1 MTTTSTRKKE
11 KEKSRSSQRKSSRR
25 SNRERRNNNGTECL
39 IAITAVALVLFLL
52 GQVVHAADI
61 SNCTKPPNLQFE
73 WTKRVMT
80 EFFMQGDLEASIGG
94 NGDDMGMGFGMG
106 MGWGWGWLWGILILI
121 GIGLREDECNL
132 ICIGHFIYPC
142 IVFH

>member
-52 GQVVHAADI
+52 GQLLIMLFGGTPSIRLHSSAVVAGGVLLPRAAE
-61 SNCTKPPNLQFE
+61 TGRHPWQQVAAGAGQRRQRWPP
-73 WTKRVMT
+73 
-80 EFFMQGDLEASIGG
+80 S
-94 NGDDMGMGFGMG
+94 
-106 MGWGWGWLWGILILI
+106 WLY
-121 GIGLREDECNL
+121 
-132 ICIGHFIYPC
+132 HQYQ
-142 IVFH
+142 

>member
-52 GQVVHAADI
+52 GQLLIMLFGGTPSIRLHSSAVVRQRCTASRPPAAAL
-61 SNCTKPPNLQFE
+61 K
-73 WTKRVMT
+73 
-80 EFFMQGDLEASIGG
+80 ASSRPTTLA
-94 NGDDMGMGFGMG
+94 DQ
-106 MGWGWGWLWGILILI
+106 
-121 GIGLREDECNL
+121 
-132 ICIGHFIYPC
+132 
-142 IVFH
+142 